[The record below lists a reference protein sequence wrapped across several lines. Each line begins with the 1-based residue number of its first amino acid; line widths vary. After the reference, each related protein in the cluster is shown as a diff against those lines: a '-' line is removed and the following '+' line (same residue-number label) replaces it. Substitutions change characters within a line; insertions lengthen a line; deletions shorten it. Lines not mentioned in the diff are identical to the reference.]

1 MTEHTP
7 PTPSGGD
14 TEPTATSESREAPR
28 EAPRRTAGSAPPK
41 DPLRRSR
48 ASGLWIAVVALVVL
62 LVLLAI
68 FILQNTQ
75 SVEIAFLGW
84 DGHAPL
90 AAALLIATA
99 LGLLIAVAAGS
110 MRILQLRLRV
120 RRAQKG

>member
-1 MTEHTP
+1 VSNDAVPPDQEDTSP
-7 PTPSGGD
+7 PT
-14 TEPTATSESREAPR
+14 
-28 EAPRRTAGSAPPK
+28 RTAGNDE

-48 ASGLWIAVVALVVL
+48 VSGLWISVVALVVL
-62 LVLLAI
+62 LVLLAV

-110 MRILQLRLRV
+110 LRILQLRLRV
-120 RRAQKG
+120 RRARKA